1 MRGLSLGVV
10 GPGLLWRA
18 AYLAVMGLAGLTAI
32 GVAAGNRSYR
42 RRLYV

>member
-1 MRGLSLGVV
+1 V
-10 GPGLLWRA
+10 GCL
-18 AYLAVMGLAGLTAI
+18 VGLTAI